1 MQSFTVSPCLISW
14 TAFRLTAL
22 MVAQKLES
30 LDYQKTVWAFN
41 MSGSMFDPYTTATSM
56 PFLAEVG
63 LLREGKGSSSIWD
76 PRAKLLLYIDMK
88 NDAGEIVATECRDLS
103 SDTATIFKGQYT
115 LELTRK
121 CVNYDFRLVMKRGT
135 SPLHFHETDA
145 DSLVLKL
152 EKQEKGDDA
161 VYKFMNNDQHVNLAA
176 KQQQSSVELT
186 WKNTGGDRD
195 FYRVLRREHLCL
207 RQPALG
213 YTGHKVLPNCS
224 M

>member
-1 MQSFTVSPCLISW
+1 MRNKHLFIY
-14 TAFRLTAL
+14 
-22 MVAQKLES
+22 K
-30 LDYQKTVWAFN
+30 DTVWAFN

-56 PFLAEVG
+56 PFLSRGWAVY
-63 LLREGKGSSSIWD
+63 EGKGNCNIWD

-121 CVNYDFRLVMKRGT
+121 CVDYDFRLVMKRGM

-152 EKQEKGDDA
+152 EKQE
-161 VYKFMNNDQHVNLAA
+161 MPDQRQNRDG
-176 KQQQSSVELT
+176 QSSI
-186 WKNTGGDRD
+186 
-195 FYRVLRREHLCL
+195 C
-207 RQPALG
+207 
-213 YTGHKVLPNCS
+213 
-224 M
+224 